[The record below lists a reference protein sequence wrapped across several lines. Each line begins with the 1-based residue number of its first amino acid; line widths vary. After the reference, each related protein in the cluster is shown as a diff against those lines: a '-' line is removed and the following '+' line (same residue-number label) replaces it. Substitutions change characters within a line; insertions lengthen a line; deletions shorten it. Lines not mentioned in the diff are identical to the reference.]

1 MLKNS
6 VLFLSL
12 LTTALMAGLFY
23 SWSISVMRG
32 LKTLPDRE
40 FILSMQAMNRA
51 IQNPLFFICFF
62 GAAFFLLIS
71 CYQQFSA
78 PLKLEY
84 YLLALSTLIYLIGVL
99 GLTIFGNVPLNN
111 MLDSF
116 NVSGS
121 TGDVISKMR
130 LGFEAKWNYLNDI
143 RSISAIIST
152 CLLILMFFIK
162 SSDHKSLNIP

>member
-1 MLKNS
+1 MKNTI
-6 VLFLSL
+6 LFLSI

-62 GAAFFLLIS
+62 GAAIFLLIS
-71 CYQQFSA
+71 CYQQFGPS
-78 PLKLEY
+78 LNREY
-84 YLLALSTLIYLIGVL
+84 YLLIAATLIYLIGVP

-116 NVSGS
+116 DVNGS
-121 TGDVISKMR
+121 SVDSLSKMR
-130 LGFEAKWNYLNDI
+130 LGFEAKWNYLNNM
-143 RSISAIIST
+143 RSIAAILST
-152 CLLILMFFIK
+152 CLLLFAKIG
-162 SSDHKSLNIP
+162 